1 MGGNVTDFYSA
12 NMFDFD
18 DLRASWMA
26 MNGIKDEPTSSGM
39 TAEQLD
45 KLWADIDK
53 SRGKNGV

>member
-1 MGGNVTDFYSA
+1 
-12 NMFDFD
+12 MFDFD

-26 MNGIKDEPTSSGM
+26 MNGIKDESSSSGM

-53 SRGKNGV
+53 SRSKNGV